1 MSKEK
6 INLLGLTHDSLVDFF
21 DSLGEPNFRASQL
34 MKWIHQRGVTDFVKM
49 TDFSLNLR
57 KELSKIAEVR
67 PPIIEECLISPEGTK
82 KYLIKLDSGTIIEM
96 VKIPEKKRLTLCIS
110 SQAGCALQ
118 CSFCATGDQGF
129 ERNLS
134 NAEIIGQLWLA
145 NFDDEFDQPV
155 SNVVFMGMGEPLLNI
170 EPVLASISLM
180 QHQNAYG
187 LSKRRITLSTS
198 GIVPEIEKLAS
209 RTDVSLAI
217 SLHAA
222 NNTLRD
228 EIVPINKKY
237 PLDKLLNSCK
247 KYLKN
252 KSKRRTITIEYILI
266 DGVNDSI
273 EHAKELVEIL
283 KGLSCKVNL
292 IPFNPF
298 DGSNYSRSLESTI
311 KDFKNYLIQKGM
323 IATLRTTRG
332 DAIDGACGQLVGKLK
347 NRIQGKNKTNSINF
361 VNAS

>member
-145 NFDDEFDQPV
+145 NFDDDFDQPV

-252 KSKRRTITIEYILI
+252 KSKRQTITIEYILI
-266 DGVNDSI
+266 DGVNDSM

-347 NRIQGKNKTNSINF
+347 NKIQGKNKTNSINF